1 MNQLAILKD
10 KLSRDPLFC
19 ALFNKADGT
28 QEAIRVAS
36 AFGICLSFEDVI
48 TFRKEL
54 RSIIGKQSFQLN
66 FARPEKLSSDW
77 SGWGADTW
85 IAGEGGS
92 GCAGHEHGGVCS
104 HY

>member
-1 MNQLAILKD
+1 MNELTILKD

-54 RSIIGKQSFQLN
+54 RSMIGKQTFHLD
-66 FARPEKLSSDW
+66 FVRPENISWDAT
-77 SGWGADTW
+77 GWGADMW
-85 IAGEGGS
+85 RWGGGGGGGGCS
-92 GCAGHEHGGVCS
+92 GYEGVCS
-104 HY
+104 DD